1 MNTTITL
8 ADYAHA
14 RAGDKG
20 NILCVAVF
28 VLNPE
33 HYQWLKRELTTERVA
48 EQFSGRRPTAIKRY
62 EIDSLQALNFVLE
75 DALEGG
81 VTSSPGLD
89 RHGKSL
95 SYLLLAMQLPAPN
108 QASATA

>member
-1 MNTTITL
+1 MTTVIL

-20 NILCVAVF
+20 NILSIAVF
-28 VLNPE
+28 PLDPA
-33 HYQWLKRELTTERVA
+33 HYAWLRRELTAERVA
-48 EQFSGRRPTAIKRY
+48 AQFATRRPSRVQRY
-62 EIDSLQALNFVLE
+62 EVASLAALNFVLD

-81 VTSSPGLD
+81 VNRSPGLD

-95 SYLLLAMQLPAPN
+95 SYLLLSMRLPAPG
-108 QASATA
+108 

>member
-1 MNTTITL
+1 MNTFVTL

-20 NILCVAVF
+20 NVLSIAVF
-28 VLNPE
+28 PLDDA
-33 HYQWLKRELTTERVA
+33 HYAWLLRELTCERVA
-48 EQFSGRRPTAIKRY
+48 EHFATRRPSTVRRY
-62 EIDSLQALNFVLE
+62 ALDNLRALNFVLE

-81 VTSSPGLD
+81 VNRSAGLD

-95 SYLLLAMQLPAPN
+95 SYLLLSMRLPTPPEA
-108 QASATA
+108 

>member
-1 MNTTITL
+1 MSDFVTL

-20 NILCVAVF
+20 NILSIAVF
-28 VLNPE
+28 PLDDT
-33 HYQWLKRELTTERVA
+33 HYPWLLRELTCERVA
-48 EQFSGRRPTAIKRY
+48 EQFATRRPSRVKRY
-62 EIDSLQALNFVLE
+62 ELENLKVLNFVLE

-81 VTSSPGLD
+81 VNRSPGLD

-95 SYLLLAMQLPAPN
+95 SYLLLSMRLPAPPGG
-108 QASATA
+108 

>member
-1 MNTTITL
+1 MKSTVTL
-8 ADYAHA
+8 ADFAHA

-20 NILCVAVF
+20 NILSVV
-28 VLNPE
+28 VLPLAE
-33 HYQWLKRELTTERVA
+33 AHYEWLKRELTAERVA
-48 EQFSGRRPTAIKRY
+48 EQFASRRPTSVRRY

-81 VTSSPGLD
+81 VNRSPGLD

-95 SYLLLAMQLPAPN
+95 SYLLLSMRLPPPE
-108 QASATA
+108 

>member
-1 MNTTITL
+1 MSAFVTL

-20 NILCVAVF
+20 NILSIAVF
-28 VLNPE
+28 PLNDA
-33 HYQWLKRELTTERVA
+33 HYTWLQRELTCERVA
-48 EQFSGRRPTAIKRY
+48 EHFATRRPSNVRRY
-62 EIDSLQALNFVLE
+62 ELDNLRVLNFVLE

-81 VTSSPGLD
+81 VNRSPGLD

-95 SYLLLAMQLPAPN
+95 SYLLLSMRLPAPP
-108 QASATA
+108 TG

>member
-1 MNTTITL
+1 MSAFVTL

-20 NILCVAVF
+20 NILSIAVF
-28 VLNPE
+28 PLNDA
-33 HYQWLKRELTTERVA
+33 HYAWLQRELTSERVA
-48 EQFSGRRPTAIKRY
+48 EWFVTRQPSRVRRHAL
-62 EIDSLQALNFVLE
+62 DSLKVLNFVLE

-81 VTSSPGLD
+81 VNRSPGLD

-95 SYLLLAMQLPAPN
+95 SYLLLSMRLPAPPG
-108 QASATA
+108 T

>member
-1 MNTTITL
+1 MNEHILL

-20 NILCVAVF
+20 NILSIAVF
-28 VLNPE
+28 PLDDA
-33 HYQWLKRELTTERVA
+33 HYDWLARELTEARVA
-48 EQFSGRRPTAIKRY
+48 EHFAHRRPTCVRRY
-62 EIDSLQALNFVLE
+62 EAPGLKALNFVLH

-81 VTSSPGLD
+81 VNRSPGLD

-95 SYLLLAMQLPAPN
+95 SYLLLSMRLPRP
-108 QASATA
+108 

>member
-1 MNTTITL
+1 MNTVLL

-20 NILCVAVF
+20 NILSVAVF
-28 VLNPE
+28 PHDPA
-33 HYQWLKRELTTERVA
+33 HYPWLVRELSAARVA
-48 EQFSGRRPTAIKRY
+48 AQFATRRPSRVHRY
-62 EIDSLQALNFVLE
+62 ELPNLKALNFVLE

-81 VTSSPGLD
+81 VNLSCGLD

-95 SYLLLAMQLPAPN
+95 SYLLLALCLPEPPG
-108 QASATA
+108 